1 MPIPTFLLSFL
12 NACTP
17 RVHAAVSCFQFCKV
31 FIVSIHPLSLMF
43 QTLFKCVKQVEK
55 TLEAKAEASADLE
68 AASGPGSP
76 VVAPGSSQPDDG
88 HVLGSGLDNSSGAA
102 AEVVEGTN
110 SLATTVV
117 SSPKALK
124 VLGKQAKRTADALKF
139 LASTLPSRA
148 ILNELGLLTYK
159 LLMLTVSGNK
169 KCVARIM
176 NVEGI
181 DMMIKHKLST
191 SPSWDPP
198 IKEVLV
204 ANALL
209 QKGKAGSGIKTVY
222 KTDIKFLLDKVH
234 EKIKRHEV
242 RSSSSNPW

>member
-1 MPIPTFLLSFL
+1 
-12 NACTP
+12 
-17 RVHAAVSCFQFCKV
+17 
-31 FIVSIHPLSLMF
+31 
-43 QTLFKCVKQVEK
+43 VKQVDK
-55 TLEAKAEASADLE
+55 TLEAKTKASADLY
-68 AASGPGSP
+68 AATGGGGGSSQRNPGSP
-76 VVAPGSSQPDDG
+76 MASLGSARAGGDLLSPDDG

-102 AEVVEGTN
+102 TEAGEGTK
-110 SLATTVV
+110 SLTAKAAA
-117 SSPKALK
+117 SSSSSAALK
-124 VLGKQAKRTADALKF
+124 VLGKQARRTAGAAKF
-139 LASTLPSRA
+139 LASALPSRG
-148 ILNELGLLTYK
+148 ILNELGVLAYK